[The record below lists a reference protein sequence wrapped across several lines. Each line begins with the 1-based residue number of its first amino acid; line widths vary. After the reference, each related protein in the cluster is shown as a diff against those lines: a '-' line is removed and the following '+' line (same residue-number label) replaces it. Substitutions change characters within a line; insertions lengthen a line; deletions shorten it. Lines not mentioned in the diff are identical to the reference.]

1 MPEENEHSAI
11 SKILS
16 NIWKIPD
23 QQEAKLIIKR
33 WRASELYLL
42 GPLVV
47 LGILFSLIHLFTWG
61 LPTWREARRYVS
73 ARCVVVNPYIHN
85 LIDQDGHIGYRP
97 EVLIQFQDRAGRDF
111 LCKAYDRTTLS
122 ESEGYTYTL
131 AEASKAVRDY
141 LPGETLFCRY
151 LPEDPTQVILKRDFQ
166 IWGWLFMAIT
176 VSVAVF
182 GTSVLVWLAK
192 KRSVSAEEFAKP
204 FRSRERYP
212 TVPTPRQINE
222 SPGTD
227 LAYRLLMTFS
237 PIVPNLIGL
246 GLAALWS
253 LIALGT
259 FIFVLSVCENRL
271 EMVFAILFCLIFCG
285 LGAAVFCLFLRRV
298 VRIMRTGTSI
308 LEISNHPVY
317 PNRTYRLSLRQ
328 NGYLAAS
335 SYTVE
340 AVCEE
345 IARYRQGTNTLT
357 NRKEVLRI
365 PLFSRA
371 DFRIPS
377 GETCREEF
385 FMKIPPG
392 AMHTFHTH
400 SNDIRWKISVLI
412 RTGKSGTI
420 CRECP
425 IIVMPYSPDAV

>member
-11 SKILS
+11 SKSLLK
-16 NIWKIPD
+16 IWKIPE
-23 QQEAKLIIKR
+23 QQETKLIFKR
-33 WRASELYLL
+33 WQASELYLL

-47 LGILFSLIHLFTWG
+47 LGVLFSLIHLFTWG
-61 LPTWREARRYVS
+61 IPTWREAHRYLS
-73 ARCVVVNPYIHN
+73 ARCVVENRYIHSW
-85 LIDQDGHIGYRP
+85 IYQDGRVAYRP
-97 EVLIQFQDRAGRDF
+97 EILISFQDRAGRPF

-122 ESEGYTYTL
+122 ETEGFTYTL
-131 AEASKAVRDY
+131 AEASKAVQEFQ
-141 LPGETLFCRY
+141 PGETRFCRY
-151 LPEDPTQVILKRDFQ
+151 IPEEPTQVILKRDFQ

-182 GTSVLVWLAK
+182 GASVLIWLAK
-192 KRSVSAEEFAKP
+192 KRSVSEEKFAKP
-204 FRSRERYP
+204 FHNRLRYP
-212 TVPTPRQINE
+212 TVPIPRQINE

-246 GLAALWS
+246 GLATLWN

-259 FIFVLSVCENRL
+259 FIFVLSVRSDRL
-271 EMVFAILFCLIFCG
+271 DLILAILFGLVFCG
-285 LGAAVFCLFLRRV
+285 GGTAAFFLFLRRV
-298 VRIMRTGTSI
+298 IRNMRTGTSI

-328 NGYLAAS
+328 NGYLAAN
-335 SYTVE
+335 SYAVE
-340 AVCEE
+340 LICEE

-365 PLFSRA
+365 PLFSRS

-385 FMKIPPG
+385 LMKVPAG

-412 RTGKSGTI
+412 RSGKSGTI
-420 CRECP
+420 RRECP
-425 IIVMPYSPDAV
+425 IIVMPYSPDTP